1 MTRLREMEAKNKLV
15 SAILS
20 YPPETMAEAERR
32 ADEILAALPQT
43 EVSEAVR
50 EALEPF
56 AKIAEE
62 INKDYHD
69 SRQIYQYGDL
79 RLYGAD
85 FRRARQALAP
95 PADNTSGESD
105 G

>member
-1 MTRLREMEAKNKLV
+1 MIDRDRLKSLFDKWQIGTDDDAEMAQEAV
-15 SAILS
+15 MEMV
-20 YPPETMAEAERR
+20 P
-32 ADEILAALPQT
+32 DILAALPQT

-85 FRRARQALAP
+85 FRRARAL
-95 PADNTSGESD
+95 TEKQKGVK
-105 G
+105 

>member
-1 MTRLREMEAKNKLV
+1 VIAEIVTDHIQDAARVGVKVTPQLV
-15 SAILS
+15 
-20 YPPETMAEAERR
+20 
-32 ADEILAALPQT
+32 ADAILAALPQT
-43 EVSEAVR
+43 EGSEAVR

-85 FRRARQALAP
+85 FRRARQALALP
-95 PADNTSGESD
+95 VDNTSGDSD